1 MANDIAF
8 DVKVDDTG
16 AVSAAQ
22 RVKQANE
29 SASRSFEQIDKSAK
43 QSSLAFYKIR
53 ESYNAASYALAEFAA
68 EQVLAG
74 RSIDENGNVLTAY
87 GVKAKGLTNELASL
101 KLAFNNASD
110 RSEKMAAMMDSLTGR
125 SQKAS
130 TVIATQTTVA
140 TNLADSLSEAA
151 GGYSLL
157 GEGADQLNDK
167 LSQANS
173 TLANAIS
180 RQISLGN
187 TVDDNNRVIDKNGN
201 ELVEATAALKRY
213 AEQANSARANVTAVN
228 TAMARMSDSADVMSG
243 RFVKLSKNSG
253 QAGIQIQQFV
263 GQVQAGTSPLLAFSQ
278 QAADLGIVL
287 GAPLV
292 GAIVGIG
299 ASLAMAFVPSMMD
312 SSDST
317 KDLVDKLKEL
327 QENAKL
333 TSNQLEFLAQV
344 EAEEGR
350 EKDKSI
356 AKIKELIAEKEAQI
370 ATEEALARAT
380 SVGSNQTGRR
390 AVKNK
395 EYQASVAELRRE
407 LVQLRAE
414 LDTAQGKTGGV
425 TDEQQDRIDAAR
437 ESARRRV
444 QILTS
449 SVAVES
455 ELLNAA
461 TRNRVAVETGAM
473 TELEEAQRNSEAK
486 RIASLK
492 TQADA
497 RVLQIQDEA
506 ARIKESEVLSGEEK
520 AALLD
525 NLRLAELNAINNF
538 EGQKTSLEE
547 KGKRARLLL
556 AEQEKQAKLSML
568 SSMFGNLSSLMNT
581 ESRKMFEI
589 GKAAAVSQAVVDG
602 YAAVSKTM
610 AATPY
615 PWNIPLAAAQSVAS
629 FAQVKGIMSTSY
641 GSAGTGQ
648 SYSGGQVATNTT
660 TTSAGAQAPNR
671 TFDIRG
677 LNPSDMVSGQQ
688 VYDLLK
694 ALAGDGY
701 DFNFI
706 GG

>member
-130 TVIATQTTVA
+130 TVIATQTTAA

-157 GEGADQLNDK
+157 GDGADQLNNK

-228 TAMARMSDSADVMSG
+228 TAIARMSDSADVMSG
-243 RFVKLSKNSG
+243 RFGKLSKNSG

-299 ASLAMAFVPSMMD
+299 ASLAMAFIPEMKESAIKTQDVI
-312 SSDST
+312 
-317 KDLVDKLKEL
+317 DKLKDL
-327 QENAKL
+327 QETYKL
-333 TSNQLEFLAQV
+333 TATELDLLSRAQSM
-344 EAEEGR
+344 ESDER
-350 EKDKSI
+350 QKR
-356 AKIKELIAEKEAQI
+356 IKELKEEIAEFDGYSNALTGAALGNNMLTNAIGEFIPSSKAQRKELL
-370 ATEEALARAT
+370 ALQFELSQLQRLENEGGGQV
-380 SVGSNQTGRR
+380 SD
-390 AVKNK
+390 K
-395 EYQASVAELRRE
+395 EQS
-407 LVQLRAE
+407 
-414 LDTAQGKTGGV
+414 K
-425 TDEQQDRIDAAR
+425 IDAAK
-437 ESARRRV
+437 ESMKRRV
-444 QILTS
+444 EVLRAGVT
-449 SVAVES
+449 AES
-455 ELLNAA
+455 ELLNTAL
-461 TRNRVAVETGAM
+461 RNRIQTEIGAM
-473 TELEEAQRNSEAK
+473 TELEEAQRNAEAK
-486 RIASLK
+486 RLMSL
-492 TQADA
+492 QSQSDA
-497 RVLQIQDEA
+497 RILQIQTEA
-506 ARIKESEVLSGEEK
+506 QRIKESDLVNGEERK
-520 AALLD
+520 ALLD
-525 NLRLAELNAINNF
+525 NLRMAELEAINNF
-538 EGQKTSLEE
+538 EVQKTNIEE
-547 KGKRARLLL
+547 QGVKARMML
-556 AEQEKQAKLSML
+556 AEQEKQSKLSML

-610 AATPY
+610 ASTPY

-648 SYSGGQVATNTT
+648 TYSGGQVATNTT
-660 TTSAGAQAPNR
+660 ATTSAGAQAPNR